1 MGRPDYELADVLVV
15 DSAEQHRALGN
26 LTRHRILGLLLDRA
40 MTGAQLAD
48 ALGVLK
54 GSVSFHLRALERAG
68 LVRVVRTRP
77 VRGVTERYYGRTA
90 RRYDLDRP
98 GGDINGAPML
108 LRTVADEAERAGA
121 QAAPTDMVTT
131 TRARLD
137 PERAAEFRDRL
148 AALVEEFRA
157 QPASEEA
164 AYTLAMAF
172 FRSEPPVPP
181 EPTAA
186 PEPSTT
192 AEPAAAPE
200 PTATPAPEVRR

>member
-1 MGRPDYELADVLVV
+1 MDYELAETLVV

-54 GSVSFHLRALERAG
+54 GSVSFHLRTLESAG

-98 GGDINGAPML
+98 GGDDGSGTPML
-108 LRTVADEAERAGA
+108 LRTVADEAERVGD
-121 QAAPTDMVTT
+121 AAPTNLTT
-131 TRARLD
+131 LTRARLD
-137 PERAAEFRDRL
+137 PERAAHFQHRL
-148 AALVEEFRA
+148 TALIEEFRTE
-157 QPASEEA
+157 PASDEA
-164 AYTLAMAF
+164 AYTLAVAY
-172 FRSEPPVPP
+172 FRSEP
-181 EPTAA
+181 
-186 PEPSTT
+186 
-192 AEPAAAPE
+192 
-200 PTATPAPEVRR
+200 EVRR